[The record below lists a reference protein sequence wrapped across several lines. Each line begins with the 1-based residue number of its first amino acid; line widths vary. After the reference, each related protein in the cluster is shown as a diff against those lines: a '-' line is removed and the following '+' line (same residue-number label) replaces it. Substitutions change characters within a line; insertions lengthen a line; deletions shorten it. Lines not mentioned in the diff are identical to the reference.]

1 MEAVAEKEVMSKEEE
16 GRLKTKQE
24 LERFDKLEIPEE
36 INFKVCRFQ
45 NNEEKGVP
53 LEFSAGAPI
62 SKKNRNYVLK
72 DGKCYLLGERV
83 RRHIKSLGYPIYENV
98 PDPQNPTET
107 RSMQTGF
114 QRRFGL
120 SEIEEGEMDKVV
132 VYEHLRE
139 KLNHKVLPGALE
151 NNAVIPGATDP
162 LKDKRYNDLENDNTD
177 LRKIVEEITRTNETL
192 IENNAKQSEDVAML
206 IEANKKLMAS
216 QPKKTV
222 KGK

>member
-1 MEAVAEKEVMSKEEE
+1 MEAVLDKEVISTEEAAK
-16 GRLKTKQE
+16 LKTEQE
-24 LERFDKLEIPEE
+24 KDRKRNFVISEE
-36 INFKVCRFQ
+36 TNFKVCRFQ

-62 SKKNRNYVLK
+62 SKENRNYVLK

-98 PDPQNPTET
+98 PDPENPTEF

-120 SEIEEGEMDKVV
+120 SEVEESDMDKVV

-139 KLNHKVLPGALE
+139 KLNRKVLPGALE
-151 NNAVIPGATDP
+151 NNAVIPGRTDP
-162 LKDKRYNDLENDNTD
+162 LKDKRYNDLEKDNTD
-177 LRKIVEEITRTNETL
+177 LREIVEEITKTNETL

-206 IEANKKLMAS
+206 IEANKKLMES
-216 QPKKTV
+216 QAKK